1 MKNKTSLEESRDGKK
16 HKISAMRDTYISLAI
31 FDSGDVTWPSLFLE
45 IVIVWSY
52 ATENFP
58 VQFGWKQFFAMIF
71 KLMENFNFLS
81 LVIREK
87 LFFISN
93 TRDTGSSEG
102 NIRVEPVTSPNVSGL
117 VIG

>member
-1 MKNKTSLEESRDGKK
+1 MERNTKSVQWEILTSLS
-16 HKISAMRDTYISLAI
+16 AI

-52 ATENFP
+52 ATENFQ

-81 LVIREK
+81 LVIPEK
-87 LFFISN
+87 LCFLLVTRVTQAARKETSESN
-93 TRDTGSSEG
+93 RL
-102 NIRVEPVTSPNVSGL
+102 L
-117 VIG
+117 VQTCLD